1 MPAIFS
7 AVLIYVFYMTRIIS
21 LSVILISFITV
32 ANAARFDKSE
42 SLAEYTPVLSDDF
55 KRLLRSADIKAG
67 AAYFDRKCGQC
78 HDHEKQGGHSKG
90 PHLWNVLGR
99 KAASIPGFEFS
110 EGMKNAGHTWNYAT
124 LNYYLTRTDRAVPGR
139 AMNLRGI
146 KKESKRAE
154 LLVFIRTLND
164 NPPPLP

>member
-1 MPAIFS
+1 MVRLILLDVIF
-7 AVLIYVFYMTRIIS
+7 IG
-21 LSVILISFITV
+21 FITPS
-32 ANAARFDKSE
+32 NAARFDKSE
-42 SLAEYTPVLSDDF
+42 SLAEYTPTLTDEF
-55 KRLLRSADIKAG
+55 KRLLRKADVKAG

-99 KAASIPGFEFS
+99 KAASIYGFEFS
-110 EGMKNAGHTWNYAT
+110 EGMRNSGHTWNYAT

-139 AMNLRGI
+139 SMNLRGV

-154 LLVFIRTLND
+154 LLAFIRTLND
-164 NPPPLP
+164 KPPPLP